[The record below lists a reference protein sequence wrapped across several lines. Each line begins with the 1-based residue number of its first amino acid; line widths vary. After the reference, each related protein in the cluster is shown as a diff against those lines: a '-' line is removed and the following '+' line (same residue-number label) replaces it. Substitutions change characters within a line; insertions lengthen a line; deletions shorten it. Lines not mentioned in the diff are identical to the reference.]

1 MLLAMFVAGTTD
13 LYSQSMNKRTE
24 ETPQSVIANV
34 HKAARLLKEKGSEAL
49 AVLTDPK
56 SEFNDRDAYLFIIDV
71 DKSLV
76 VSNPRFPERTGGNI
90 REHLGR
96 ENTTVW
102 NCARSPCVAAAGSS
116 SYGRNRERKRAC
128 ARCPISTRFR
138 VCVTRYVQAFITI
151 PCRSTS

>member
-1 MLLAMFVAGTTD
+1 MNKKLIIMLLAMFVARTTD
-13 LYSQSMNKRTE
+13 LFSQSMNKRTE

-34 HKAARLLKEKGSEAL
+34 HKAAQLLKEKGSKAL

-90 REHLGR
+90 REHLDWSGKHYGVRSRHAWRRLDRVRMAETGNGKGR
-96 ENTTVW
+96 AQGVLYLPDSGY
-102 NCARSPCVAAAGSS
+102 ALHGM
-116 SYGRNRERKRAC
+116 
-128 ARCPISTRFR
+128 
-138 VCVTRYVQAFITI
+138 
-151 PCRSTS
+151 CRHL

>member
-76 VSNPRFPERTGGNI
+76 VSNPRFPERTENI
-90 REHLGR
+90 STGR

>member
-1 MLLAMFVAGTTD
+1 MNKKLIIMLLAMFVAGTTD

-90 REHLGR
+90 REHLDWAGKHY
-96 ENTTVW
+96 
-102 NCARSPCVAAAGSS
+102 VAAAGSS

>member
-13 LYSQSMNKRTE
+13 LFSQSMNKRTE

-34 HKAARLLKEKGSEAL
+34 HKAAQLLKEKGSEAL

-76 VSNPRFPERTGGNI
+76 VSNPAFRNVPEAISANI
-90 REHLGR
+90 STGR

-102 NCARSPCVAAAGSS
+102 NCARSPCVVAAG
-116 SYGRNRERKRAC
+116 
-128 ARCPISTRFR
+128 
-138 VCVTRYVQAFITI
+138 
-151 PCRSTS
+151 